1 MDIGIF
7 AKTFARPSLAATLDA
22 VLASGLRVVQ
32 LNMACAG
39 LPSMPDTIPPALAA
53 SIRREL
59 AARDMRMAAVSGTFN
74 VIHPGHEARAAG
86 MRCLR
91 VLAAACHAMGT
102 STITLSTGTRD
113 AQDMWRAHPENAS
126 QAAWDELLVSMR
138 QIAAIGA
145 EFGVTMAFE
154 PEVSNVVDSAGK
166 ARRLLDELDAPHVK
180 VVMDGAN
187 LFHAGELPAMTDILD
202 EAFALLGSDIAL
214 AHAKDLSHDGAAG
227 HEAAGQGVLDY
238 PRYLRLL
245 QGSGYAGPL
254 ILHGLSEAQVNGC
267 VRFLQAQLAQLGA
280 AVGSLIRPGHR
291 SID

>member
-1 MDIGIF
+1 MEIGIF
-7 AKTFARPSLAATLDA
+7 AKTFARPTLAATLDA

-32 LNMACAG
+32 FNMACAG
-39 LPSMPDTIPPALAA
+39 LPSMPDIIPSALAA

-74 VIHPGHEARAAG
+74 VIHPDRHARAAG
-86 MRCLR
+86 MRRLR
-91 VLAAACHAMGT
+91 ALAAACRTIGT
-102 STITLSTGTRD
+102 SVITLSTGTRD
-113 AQDMWRAHPENAS
+113 RRDMWRAHPQNTGPV
-126 QAAWDELLVSMR
+126 AWQELLEAMR

-187 LFHAGELPAMTDILD
+187 LFHAGELPAMVAVLD
-202 EAFALLGSDIAL
+202 EAFRLLGGEIAL

-245 QGSGYAGPL
+245 VQSGYPGPL
-254 ILHGLSEAQVNGC
+254 ILHSLSEAQVAGC
-267 VRFLQAQLAQLGA
+267 VRFLQQQLAQVSEPGA
-280 AVGSLIRPGHR
+280 KAP
-291 SID
+291 